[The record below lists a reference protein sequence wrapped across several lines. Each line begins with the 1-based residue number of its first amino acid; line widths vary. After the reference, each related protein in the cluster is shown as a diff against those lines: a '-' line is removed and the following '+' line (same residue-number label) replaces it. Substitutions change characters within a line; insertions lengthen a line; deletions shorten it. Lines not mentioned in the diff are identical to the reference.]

1 MDPATA
7 SYRSCRASAVLWLL
21 VVVIGAM
28 GWQWRPQSP
37 LAVGRAG
44 DPTVLIATIA
54 LSLLLCGF
62 VVAQGMVHQRGIV
75 CWLRTGAIDPP
86 IEAPDWAGFAR
97 SCSLIGLFVVLLTC
111 VQISVGLSADPDW
124 RRWTAVF
131 LAVLCGGC
139 GVALLVLSG
148 RRWSIDAAEVG
159 MALICLC
166 LCCAGQSLL
175 PTEPAALARRSPL
188 IFNALIVT
196 LGVMSWFWCW
206 LGCVWVQQL
215 DGGTAWTTGG
225 RMIVP
230 AWRMSFYAGLL
241 ALASA
246 WVMTIWPRLSGVPT
260 MDHSLG
266 RIASGV
272 AAHLLILWAFLWC
285 GRRTR
290 RSGFVGL
297 AVLAV
302 ASLLAF
308 VYVRTV
314 PLVTMVS

>member
-1 MDPATA
+1 M
-7 SYRSCRASAVLWLL
+7 
-21 VVVIGAM
+21 
-28 GWQWRPQSP
+28 
-37 LAVGRAG
+37 
-44 DPTVLIATIA
+44 
-54 LSLLLCGF
+54 
-62 VVAQGMVHQRGIV
+62 
-75 CWLRTGAIDPP
+75 
-86 IEAPDWAGFAR
+86 
-97 SCSLIGLFVVLLTC
+97 
-111 VQISVGLSADPDW
+111 
-124 RRWTAVF
+124 
-131 LAVLCGGC
+131 
-139 GVALLVLSG
+139 ALLILSG

-188 IFNALIVT
+188 IFNALMVT

-215 DGGTAWTTGG
+215 DGGSAWTTGG

-246 WVMTIWPRLSGVPT
+246 WIMTVWPRLGGVPT

-285 GRRTR
+285 GRQTR

-308 VYVRTV
+308 VYVRTR
-314 PLVTMVS
+314 PLDTMVF